1 MTLAPLL
8 AAPIAIQIHAAAAL
22 ALIPLNIVQ
31 FWRRKGGVNHRIL
44 GWSWVILMTIV
55 AVSSFWI
62 HGIRL
67 IGPFSPIHALSVF
80 TLVNLVLAIRARR
93 QGRIIAHRSFMIGIT
108 AGWAIAGAFTFI
120 PGRLMFQTVFGS

>member
-8 AAPIAIQIHAAAAL
+8 AAPLPIQIHAAAAL
-22 ALIPLNIVQ
+22 ALIPLTLVQ
-31 FWRRKGGVNHRIL
+31 FWRRKGGINHRIL
-44 GWSWVILMTIV
+44 GWSWVGLMTVV

-67 IGPFSPIHALSVF
+67 VGPFSPIHALSVF

-93 QGRIIAHRSFMIGIT
+93 QGQITAHRGFMIGIT
-108 AGWAIAGAFTFI
+108 AGWAAAGLFTLI
-120 PGRLMFQTVFGS
+120 PPRLMYQVVFGS